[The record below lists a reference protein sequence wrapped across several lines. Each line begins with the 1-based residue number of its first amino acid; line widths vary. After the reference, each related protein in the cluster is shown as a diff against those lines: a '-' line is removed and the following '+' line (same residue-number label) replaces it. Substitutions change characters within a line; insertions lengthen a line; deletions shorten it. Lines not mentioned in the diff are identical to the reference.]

1 MVQNSVTRCRSQH
14 ELILRKE
21 TEENKA
27 HMIAHHISH
36 AAVGVAISIISGAI
50 Q

>member
-1 MVQNSVTRCRSQH
+1 MVQNSVTLCNSQH
-14 ELILRKE
+14 ELILYKLREATKPQV
-21 TEENKA
+21 
-27 HMIAHHISH
+27 IAHHISH